1 THPLA
6 IFCKNPVNIVLSGI
20 TNDELDISVDVLK
33 TVTFPLLLN
42 FNIWGI
48 TMKVRRRGAKP
59 KGGGEV
65 ELLIPPVRGALN
77 PLHVT
82 DEGLVKRVRGTVF
95 STKVSPQIANR
106 VISACREVLNH
117 VLPDVFINTDTYK
130 GKLGGDS
137 PGYSVSLVAE
147 STSGALLSVERT
159 AVSRVG
165 GVGGVGGGVELP
177 EDIGREAAMMLLSEV
192 QRGGVVDTVHQPL
205 VLMLM
210 VLTPEDVSKVR
221 FGVLSPQAIMM
232 LRLLREA
239 FGVTF
244 KIKED

>member
-1 THPLA
+1 
-6 IFCKNPVNIVLSGI
+6 VLSGI

-48 TMKVRRRGAKP
+48 TMKIRRRGARP

-106 VISACREVLNH
+106 VVTSCREVGPH
-117 VLPDVFINTDTYK
+117 ICHY
-130 GKLGGDS
+130 
-137 PGYSVSLVAE
+137 
-147 STSGALLSVERT
+147 
-159 AVSRVG
+159 
-165 GVGGVGGGVELP
+165 
-177 EDIGREAAMMLLSEV
+177 
-192 QRGGVVDTVHQPL
+192 
-205 VLMLM
+205 
-210 VLTPEDVSKVR
+210 
-221 FGVLSPQAIMM
+221 AIMPLCHM
-232 LRLLREA
+232 PLCHIPPP
-239 FGVTF
+239 
-244 KIKED
+244 IKPIPIPSLY